1 MPQKGPLAV
10 IDVNVVPMDNERI
23 VPHQTVIIDNGR
35 IVKIEDSSKIVPP
48 RDIVQIA
55 GQGRYLMPGLADMHT
70 HTWAIAD
77 FTLFLANGVTA
88 IRNMWG
94 SPRHLLWRRR
104 IARAELL
111 GPTIF
116 TAGPIIDGNP
126 PIWNT
131 SKPVVSPQEA
141 REEVAEEK
149 KLGYDFVKVYNRL
162 SLDAYE
168 AIIESAR
175 DLGLPVAGH
184 VPTAVGLQ
192 TALKSGQTIEH
203 LTGYIDAME
212 ADDSPM
218 KGKLDRASRR
228 VAVNYLDEGKLSGIV
243 QATIAANVWNC
254 VTLIVTRKFVPLKQ
268 AQELLRGPIMRFVP
282 PAWLASWDPSTDFRM
297 KDLTD
302 ADFELLRKADE
313 VKTNITRKLHDAGAK
328 ILLGTDNPNPFVV
341 PGFSIHEELRN
352 LVDAG
357 LSPYEA
363 IKAGTKDAAEF
374 LNALSD
380 FGTVEVGKKADLILL
395 RSNPLEDVENVS
407 KRVGVMV
414 HGEWYTEAE
423 LQDMLE
429 KLVGTYILDER
440 RLATAFSPPLGQNES
455 VSRYAVKSTDTS
467 LGEERLLIRE
477 SRTGH
482 ILTLQQILNAP
493 PDLDNFKMQ
502 LELDRDWIPL
512 SLDFQSSTSEGKSV
526 VHVRRVED
534 TAVITGTWPNGE
546 NILLEKKLPRDYL
559 LGSSMFGSYLLIG
572 KRAERLGVGDKME
585 LKMLRLETDPEMSFM
600 ETTFQ
605 IERKPD
611 SKRTFAGESRT
622 VRVYSVH
629 ETTSSASFYDTI
641 IINEQGR
648 MVSLERVE
656 QMGLTRFE
664 LIEPRETRIQQAEMS
679 AQTYT

>member
-1 MPQKGPLAV
+1 MVSLFLTLMPQKGPLAV
-10 IDVNVVPMDNERI
+10 IDVNIVPMDNERI

-35 IVKIEDSSKIVPP
+35 IVKIDDSSKIIPP
-48 RDIVQIA
+48 KDMVQIA

-77 FTLFLANGVTA
+77 FTLFLANGVTT

-94 SPRHLLWRRR
+94 STRHLLWRRR
-104 IARAELL
+104 IARGELL

-141 REEVAEEK
+141 REEVAE
-149 KLGYDFVKVYNRL
+149 
-162 SLDAYE
+162 
-168 AIIESAR
+168 
-175 DLGLPVAGH
+175 
-184 VPTAVGLQ
+184 
-192 TALKSGQTIEH
+192 
-203 LTGYIDAME
+203 
-212 ADDSPM
+212 
-218 KGKLDRASRR
+218 
-228 VAVNYLDEGKLSGIV
+228 GKLSGIV

-254 VTLIVTRKFVPLKQ
+254 VTLIVTRKFVPLKR
-268 AQELLRGPIMRFVP
+268 AQELLRDPIMRFVP

-302 ADFELLRKADE
+302 ADFELLRKADD
-313 VKTNITRKLHDAGAK
+313 VRTNITRKLHDAGARM
-328 ILLGTDNPNPFVV
+328 LLGTDNPNPFVV
-341 PGFSIHEELRN
+341 PGFSVHEELRN

-363 IKAGTKDAAEF
+363 IKAGTRDAAEF

-395 RSNPLEDVENVS
+395 QSNPLEDVENVS

-414 HGEWYTEAE
+414 HGEGYTEAE

-429 KLVGTYILDER
+429 KLVGTYALDES
-440 RLATAFSPPLGQNES
+440 RLATAFNPPLGQNES
-455 VSRYAVKSTDTS
+455 VSRYAVKSTDTA

-477 SRTGH
+477 STTGH

-493 PDLDNFKMQ
+493 LDLDNFKMQ
-502 LELDRDWIPL
+502 LELDRHWIPL

-546 NILLEKKLPRDYL
+546 NIQLEKKLPRDYL
-559 LGSSMFGSYLLIG
+559 LGSSLFGSYLLIG

-600 ETTFQ
+600 EATFQ
-605 IERKPD
+605 VERKPD
-611 SKRTFAGESRT
+611 SERTLAGESRP

-629 ETTSSASFYDTI
+629 ETTSSASFDDTI
-641 IINEQGR
+641 LIDEQGR

-664 LIEPRETRIQQAEMS
+664 LIEPRETRIQQAEIS
-679 AQTYT
+679 AQT